1 MKTKLEIAREQINQ
15 IDKEMIELFKKRM
28 DAVKM
33 VVEYKIENNMEVLD
47 SKRED
52 SLIKKNLELLND
64 SSLEKYYLEFFNS
77 ILSSSKNYQKNIIE
91 RKK

>member
-64 SSLEKYYLEFFNS
+64 SSLEKYYLELFNS

-91 RKK
+91 SKK

>member
-91 RKK
+91 SKK